1 MKNLS
6 PKILEQISKALK
18 RPEGT
23 MTFTYTAEVDLYD
36 PNIPGGIIFEVPSGG
51 HYFRLER
58 TNNAE
63 IHFYYSSPGTGTR
76 VAVVD
81 LKEMKPSKKTFF
93 GFSWSPGEINL
104 HVGPKING
112 ATLVSAK
119 GTPSSKT
126 FRVAKDGGI
135 IQVGDVVGNQVMGLR
150 ATLGG
155 KTILESTALG
165 SWNETK
171 EIIKILH
178 SGESKQGYIFDMII
192 ANLTFPLMVTGFEV
206 YTKRRFTELE
216 EEGIVPDFAKIFE
229 KMRPSKK
236 YSNSEEMLNTINFQD
251 FKNEC
256 KSIYFH
262 GYNIR
267 FHELGI
273 KGEDFRKLEMI
284 FNYRGRIT
292 HNSSLLSML
301 NESIVPQQDPVF
313 NSKSQALEHLD
324 ILDNFI
330 QELHKKTLS
339 LKKGDFK

>member
-6 PKILEQISKALK
+6 PEILAQISEALK

-36 PNIPGGIIFEVPSGG
+36 PSIPGGIIFEVSSGG

-63 IHFYYSSPGTGTR
+63 IHFYHSSPGTGTR
-76 VAVVD
+76 IAVVD
-81 LKEMKPSKKTFF
+81 LKEMKSSKKTFF
-93 GFSWSPGEINL
+93 GFSWSPKEINL
-104 HVGPKING
+104 HVGPKIDG
-112 ATLVSAK
+112 AELVSAR
-119 GTPSSKT
+119 GIPSSKT

-135 IQVGDVVGNQVMGLR
+135 VQIGDIGVQVMGIKIKQ
-150 ATLGG
+150 GG
-155 KTILESTALG
+155 KTILEPTALE
-165 SWNETK
+165 SWSETK
-171 EIIKILH
+171 EAIKILH
-178 SGESKQGYIFDMII
+178 TGESKQGYIFDTII

-216 EEGIVPDFAKIFE
+216 EEGIVPDFKKIAQ
-229 KMRPSKK
+229 KMRPDKE
-236 YSNSEEMLNTINFQD
+236 YSNNQEMLNTVNFQD

-256 KSIYFH
+256 KSVYFY

-273 KGEDFRKLEMI
+273 KSEDLEKLERI
-284 FNYRGRIT
+284 FDYRGRII

-301 NESIVPQQDPVF
+301 NESLVPQQDPVF
-313 NSKSQALEHLD
+313 NSKSQAFEHLT

-339 LKKGDFK
+339 LKKEDLK